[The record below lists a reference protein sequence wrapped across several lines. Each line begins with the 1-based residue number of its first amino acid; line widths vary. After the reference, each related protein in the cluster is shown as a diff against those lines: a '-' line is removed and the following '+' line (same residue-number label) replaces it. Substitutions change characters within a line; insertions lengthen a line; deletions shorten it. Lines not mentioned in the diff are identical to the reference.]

1 MDDMPASILVVANPA
16 AGNGT
21 GTQAARRAVGEFEA
35 AIAGGRAAPFL
46 AGVEVDAAFLSSADQ
61 TRSLIEGF
69 ADRRA
74 IVAVG
79 GDGLVHLV
87 ANALMAIAP
96 ERRPALAVVPAG
108 TGNDY
113 ARALGLPLDLK
124 RSVHVILQASPRPV
138 DLGLCNGEYFAET
151 LSFGLDAAIAL
162 DTVRRREETGRS
174 DAGVYFASGIDQLT
188 HNLVSRNYHGNLD
201 GHPIEGTSVT
211 FAVQVGPYY
220 GGGFKICPEA
230 KIDDGVLDL
239 CISHPPV
246 SVARAIYIFMRA
258 KNGKHVH
265 MKPME
270 FARAR
275 HALIEFDEEPPCQ
288 IDGEP
293 LHATRFD
300 ITCEHQ
306 ALRVLA

>member
-61 TRSLIEGF
+61 TRSLIEGS

-138 DLGLCNGEYFAET
+138 DLGL
-151 LSFGLDAAIAL
+151 
-162 DTVRRREETGRS
+162 
-174 DAGVYFASGIDQLT
+174 
-188 HNLVSRNYHGNLD
+188 
-201 GHPIEGTSVT
+201 
-211 FAVQVGPYY
+211 
-220 GGGFKICPEA
+220 
-230 KIDDGVLDL
+230 
-239 CISHPPV
+239 
-246 SVARAIYIFMRA
+246 
-258 KNGKHVH
+258 
-265 MKPME
+265 
-270 FARAR
+270 
-275 HALIEFDEEPPCQ
+275 
-288 IDGEP
+288 
-293 LHATRFD
+293 
-300 ITCEHQ
+300 
-306 ALRVLA
+306 

>member
-1 MDDMPASILVVANPA
+1 M
-16 AGNGT
+16 
-21 GTQAARRAVGEFEA
+21 
-35 AIAGGRAAPFL
+35 
-46 AGVEVDAAFLSSADQ
+46 
-61 TRSLIEGF
+61 
-69 ADRRA
+69 
-74 IVAVG
+74 
-79 GDGLVHLV
+79 HLV

-188 HNLVSRNYHGNLD
+188 HNLVARNYQADFD
-201 GHPIEGTSVT
+201 GHHVEGKSIT

-220 GGGFKICPEA
+220 GGGFMICPEA
-230 KIDDGVLDL
+230 RLDDGVLDI
-239 CISHPPV
+239 CITHPPA
-246 SVARAIYIFMRA
+246 SIPRAIYVFVRA
-258 KNGKHVH
+258 KNGKHVR
-265 MKPME
+265 MRPVE
-270 FARAR
+270 FAHAH